1 MASRAFTLIETM
13 VVIAIIGIIAA
24 FAVPT
29 VSSMVNSTRLSQ
41 ASMTVSSQLS
51 LARRYA
57 MTRNHPVEVRF
68 IRFQDPESPPDGSGA
83 SAQFRGIQLLEALE
97 SGVAV
102 PLGKVELL
110 PDAVVLA
117 SDTRSS
123 ILDGET
129 ATQLPRTPSPATD
142 TKMPRGIDMNYTY
155 VPFRYLPDG
164 ATNLAAN
171 HNWFVTVL
179 AEKDQKAGT
188 KLPANFYILQI
199 DPVNGITREFRPN
212 LG

>member
-1 MASRAFTLIETM
+1 M
-13 VVIAIIGIIAA
+13 VVVAIIGIIAA

-29 VSSMVNSTRLSQ
+29 VTSMVNSTRLSQ

-57 MTRNHPVEVRF
+57 ITKNHPVEVRF
-68 IRFQDPESPPDGSGA
+68 IRFQDPETPPDGNAA
-83 SAQFRGIQLLEALE
+83 STQFRGIQLLEVLE
-97 SGVAV
+97 SGATL
-102 PLGKVELL
+102 PLGKAELL

-123 ILDGET
+123 LLDGEV
-129 ATQLPRTPSPATD
+129 ATLLPRAPSPTTD

-155 VPFRYLPDG
+155 VAFRYLPDG
-164 ATNLAAN
+164 STNLAAN
-171 HNWFVTVL
+171 HNWFITVI
-179 AEKDQKAGT
+179 AERDQKAGT

-199 DPVNGITREFRPN
+199 DPVNGIPREFRPG